1 MRETYEVEVK
11 IPIDDKDKIIEEI
24 KRAKAKKLKS
34 EKESDMY
41 FDHPCRSFSNT
52 DEAVRLRRVYL
63 DDAKDLDSSSV
74 PAELTYK
81 GPKVDKKTKTRL
93 EYNSAVGDADAIV
106 SFLQQTGFKHIGNIT
121 KHRIFYELDD
131 IIISIDDVVDV
142 GLFVEFEL
150 IAHSNEEMVHARER
164 ILTLIAN
171 LGLDPEKTVRESYLE
186 LYFQEKRH

>member
-63 DDAKDLDSSSV
+63 DDAKDLDS
-74 PAELTYK
+74 
-81 GPKVDKKTKTRL
+81 
-93 EYNSAVGDADAIV
+93 
-106 SFLQQTGFKHIGNIT
+106 NIT
-121 KHRIFYELDD
+121 QQLVMLMPLCLFFNRLDS
-131 IIISIDDVVDV
+131 SI
-142 GLFVEFEL
+142 
-150 IAHSNEEMVHARER
+150 
-164 ILTLIAN
+164 
-171 LGLDPEKTVRESYLE
+171 
-186 LYFQEKRH
+186 

>member
-1 MRETYEVEVK
+1 MGETYEVEVK
-11 IPIDDKDKIIEEI
+11 IPIDDEDRFIQEL
-24 KRAKAKKLKS
+24 KRAKAKKMRS

-41 FDHPCRSFSNT
+41 FDHPCRSFSTT
-52 DEAVRLRRVYL
+52 DEAVRLRRVYY
-63 DDAKDLDSSSV
+63 DDTITSDSTSV

-93 EYNSAVGDADAIV
+93 EYTSAVSDADAIV
-106 SFLQQTGFKHIGNIT
+106 SFLQQTGFKYVGNIT

-150 IAHSNEEMVHARER
+150 IAHSDEEMVRARER
-164 ILTLIAN
+164 ILALITN

-186 LYFQEKRH
+186 LYFQEKGH